1 MNFSGLANIK
11 RVFAIR
17 NYRIFV
23 VGNLSSSLG
32 NWIHRIAVGWLAW
45 ELTHSATWL
54 GLMAFADLAPTVL
67 IGPIAG
73 AFVDRSHYL
82 RVLKCT
88 QSINMV
94 QAGALAVLTFADVIT
109 IWLLLAL
116 TLVRG
121 INVSFNRPARMS
133 LVYELVPRAEL
144 SSAIAL
150 NATIFNSA
158 RFIGPAMGGVL
169 ISIAGGNV
177 SLAFTVNMFSF
188 LVFLVTLMMLRLPA
202 PEEREKSGRGLMGDA
217 MVGIRYALAHP
228 AIGMILAIMVLTAL
242 FVRPFTE
249 LLPAFA
255 DKVFGR
261 GVDGLAWLISAN
273 GIGAMIAGF
282 WLAARGQTAGLA
294 NIVVLGLLLMA
305 LALLGFTATDDFWLA
320 WPFLILAGF
329 AMVAQGVASQTLVQI
344 GVASEMRGRVM
355 GIYGIVARGGPACGA
370 LFMGILSDQFG
381 LRLPVAGGA
390 ALCLVLW
397 LWAVR
402 RMDAITSAIEIDPPQ
417 TRL

>member
-1 MNFSGLANIK
+1 MNLSGLANIK

-32 NWIHRIAVGWLAW
+32 NWIHRVAVGWLAW
-45 ELTHSATWL
+45 ELTGSATWL
-54 GLMAFADLAPTVL
+54 GVMAFADLAPTVL

-73 AFVDRSHYL
+73 AVVDRSHYL
-82 RVLKCT
+82 RVLKVT
-88 QSINMV
+88 QTINMC
-94 QAGALAVLTFADVIT
+94 QAGALAVLTFADAIT
-109 IWLLLAL
+109 IWLLLGL

-121 INVSFNRPARMS
+121 INVAFNRPARMS

-150 NATIFNSA
+150 NAVIFNSA
-158 RFIGPAMGGVL
+158 RFMGPAMGGVL
-169 ISIAGGNV
+169 ISAGSVG
-177 SLAFTVNMFSF
+177 LAFTVNMLSF
-188 LVFLVTLMMLRLPA
+188 LVFLVALMMLRMPT
-202 PEEREKSGRGLMGDA
+202 PEAREKSGRGLMGDA
-217 MVGIRYALAHP
+217 MEGIRYALAHP

-242 FVRPFTE
+242 FVRPFSE

-261 GVDGLAWLISAN
+261 GVEGLAWLISAN
-273 GIGAMIAGF
+273 GIGAMIAGL

-305 LALLGFTATDDFWLA
+305 LALLGFTATDEFWLA

-355 GIYGIVARGGPACGA
+355 GIYGIVARGGPAIGA
-370 LFMGILSDQFG
+370 LFMGILSDQVG

-397 LWAVR
+397 LWATR
-402 RMDAITSAIEIDPPQ
+402 RMDAITSAIEIDPPP

>member
-45 ELTHSATWL
+45 QLTNSATWL

-73 AFVDRSHYL
+73 AVVDRSHYL
-82 RVLKCT
+82 RVLKGT
-88 QSINMV
+88 QTINIC

-121 INVSFNRPARMS
+121 INVAFNRPARMS

-169 ISIAGGNV
+169 IAAGGV
-177 SLAFTVNMFSF
+177 GLAFTVNMLSF
-188 LVFLVTLMMLRLPA
+188 LVFLVTLMMMRLPP

-228 AIGMILAIMVLTAL
+228 AIGVILAIMVLTGL

-255 DKVFGR
+255 DKVFAR

-305 LALLGFTATDDFWLA
+305 LALLGFTATDEFWLA
-320 WPFLILAGF
+320 WPFLIVAGF

-370 LFMGILSDQFG
+370 LFMGILSDQIG